1 MVTRTQQNALH
12 KGFELLAEALND
24 AGYEMKAVLAVKE
37 VDVPW
42 TKESVKEVLFRPI
55 MSAMTE
61 KGSTTELGTVEVS
74 EVWDVL
80 NRHLGENFGVTV
92 PFPSDE
98 PPMIPEER

>member
-1 MVTRTQQNALH
+1 MVSSQQNKALH
-12 KGFELLAEALND
+12 LGFQLLADALND
-24 AGYEMKAVLAVKE
+24 AGYEMKAVLAAKS

-61 KGSTTELGTVEVS
+61 KGSTTELGSVEVN

-80 NRHLGENFGVTV
+80 LRHLGENFGINVE
-92 PFPSDE
+92 FPHD
-98 PPMIPEER
+98 PTEED